1 MEWIE
6 LPRGLSLSSLGSA
19 RTLRGWSRSPRPSS
33 VDSQDLPEVL
43 RLFCACLAAG
53 GGGGGGVHIE
63 GSCDPSPFLPHHPAS
78 GSFFLLAEALSG
90 RPPPRRSALLGVV
103 PAGWLAS
110 AFGADVSASQAVSR
124 ETLLHGDG
132 LPGRYTP
139 FSLGQGRS
147 CAERRWAW
155 MAPAGGREGRE
166 GEPARKHPP
175 GSPSHRPGQRLS
187 APIWRPCQSGT
198 EGEGRRMGLRSRG
211 RWRPLVPIGTN
222 HNGGELGNAGKGV
235 CASVIFSIGK
245 HLLGLIKGPLSQV
258 QDGVRSPYG
267 FNSDPAISCFLRS
280 TRQSVQNM
288 GGAVREN

>member
-1 MEWIE
+1 MTVRVTP
-6 LPRGLSLSSLGSA
+6 PRSCLTIL
-19 RTLRGWSRSPRPSS
+19 LRA
-33 VDSQDLPEVL
+33 L
-43 RLFCACLAAG
+43 
-53 GGGGGGVHIE
+53 
-63 GSCDPSPFLPHHPAS
+63 
-78 GSFFLLAEALSG
+78 FFLLAEALSG

-147 CAERRWAW
+147 CAERRPAW
-155 MAPAGGREGRE
+155 MAPAGEREGRE

-211 RWRPLVPIGTN
+211 RWRPLVPGGTN

-235 CASVIFSIGK
+235 CASVTFSIGK
-245 HLLGLIKGPLSQV
+245 HLLGLIKGALSWV

-267 FNSDPAISCFLRS
+267 FNSDPAISCFLQS
-280 TRQSVQNM
+280 TRQ
-288 GGAVREN
+288 